1 MIVRL
6 ASRLLESRDGTA
18 AAEMALVTPL
28 LLLLLTG
35 SVELGNYFMDEHILT
50 KAVRDGARYAARQ
63 NFSSYTG
70 CNGTAANVP
79 TPNVTGSVNEN
90 TKTIVR
96 KGSLDSNDADL
107 LPKWTDTS
115 TVFSVTM
122 TCSTVAGSSGTTMA
136 GIYIGNVTGTANVAP
151 AVLVT
156 AKLPY
161 RPVLASFGF
170 SGNGLFLNASQQ
182 AAVTGI

>member
-1 MIVRL
+1 MKLGVRL
-6 ASRLLESRDGTA
+6 LRSTRGSA
-18 AAEMALVTPL
+18 AVEMALVSPL
-28 LLLLLTG
+28 LVLILFG
-35 SVELGNYFMDEHILT
+35 SVELGNYFMDQHILT

-90 TKTIVR
+90 TKTLVR
-96 KGSLDSNDADL
+96 KGTLNSTDADL
-107 LPKWTDTS
+107 LPKWTDAS
-115 TVFSVTM
+115 TVFSVMM
-122 TCSTVAGSSGTTMA
+122 TCSTTAGGTSMG
-136 GIYIGNVTGTANVAP
+136 GIYNGNNVGTPGEAP

-161 RPVLASFGF
+161 RPVVASFMLAGTI
-170 SGNGLFLNASQQ
+170 FLNAQQQ